1 MKKIITLLIVSFS
14 MLLTAC
20 GDKSID
26 GVYQSKGGKVG
37 IYEMDTMTIQKAS
50 DNKKYN
56 ITFTGA
62 ERTLTYDNVEYK
74 DGELK
79 ISDKGFMMPVKIEGG
94 KATIQEGGAVFEK
107 SANKPVET
115 PKASETQQTP
125 APAPAPA
132 QAAKANYPDELIGKW
147 ATGSGDK
154 ACRQAI
160 KAEKQTGMWDGL
172 SIAKDGSY
180 GMEFSCE
187 AASVVKNGDAYSIVE
202 NCASQGEEFKISS
215 EYNLLGNTLKVTADD
230 GSGKKNQYSYTS
242 CKPPV
247 VCTVNPGQ
255 AGVTTFMDEK
265 LTKAAPNS
273 IRDFD
278 GYTFK
283 SDKTIV
289 VDKTNVL
296 VGKLYTSDGRPSK
309 GSYAIADE
317 WTCK

>member
-1 MKKIITLLIVSFS
+1 MKLKLSCLALALALVG
-14 MLLTAC
+14 C
-20 GDKSID
+20 GADEPP
-26 GVYQSKGGKVG
+26 KV
-37 IYEMDTMTIQKAS
+37 
-50 DNKKYN
+50 
-56 ITFTGA
+56 A
-62 ERTLTYDNVEYK
+62 EA
-74 DGELK
+74 
-79 ISDKGFMMPVKIEGG
+79 P
-94 KATIQEGGAVFEK
+94 
-107 SANKPVET
+107 KPAE
-115 PKASETQQTP
+115 A
-125 APAPAPA
+125 APA
-132 QAAKANYPDELIGKW
+132 QPPAPVQTKVEYPEDLVGKW
-147 ATGSGDK
+147 ATGMGDK

-172 SIAKDGSY
+172 LIAKDGSY

-187 AASVVKNGDAYSIVE
+187 AANVALNGDAYTIAE
-202 NCASQGEEFKISS
+202 NCASQGEEFKVTS
-215 EYNLLGNTLKVTADD
+215 EYQIVGNTLKVTADD
-230 GSGKKNQYSYTS
+230 GSGKKNQFSYAS

-265 LTKAAPNS
+265 LTKPAPNS

-289 VDKTNVL
+289 VDKTKVL
-296 VGKLYTSDGRPSK
+296 VGKLYTSDGRLSK

>member
-1 MKKIITLLIVSFS
+1 MKKIITLLVVSIS
-14 MLLTAC
+14 VLLAAC

-37 IYEMDTMTIQKAS
+37 IYEMNTMTIQKAP
-50 DNKKYN
+50 DGTKYN
-56 ITFTGA
+56 ITFSGA

-79 ISDKGFMMPVKIEGG
+79 ISDKGFMMPVKIEGS
-94 KATIQEGGAVFEK
+94 KATVQEGGAVFEK
-107 SANKPVET
+107 SAASKPADA
-115 PKASETQQTP
+115 PKPAEAQP
-125 APAPAPA
+125 APVPAPT
-132 QAAKANYPDELIGKW
+132 QAAKAEYPDELVGKW
-147 ATGSGDK
+147 ATGTGDK
-154 ACRQAI
+154 ACRLAI
-160 KAEKQTGMWDGL
+160 KAEKQAGMWDGL
-172 SIAKDGSY
+172 VIQKDGSY
-180 GMEFSCE
+180 GMEFSCD

-215 EYNLLGNTLKVTADD
+215 EYNLVGNTLKVTADD
-230 GSGKKNQYSYTS
+230 GSGKKNAFTYTS

-265 LTKAAPNS
+265 LTKAAPNP

-296 VGKLYTSDGRPSK
+296 VGKLYTSDGRLSK
-309 GSYAIADE
+309 GTYAIADE
-317 WTCK
+317 WACK